1 MLFRWL
7 AIVFLPGITL
17 ADRAEEQI
25 TDFHVAAEKAA
36 LQSENIREASGLA
49 VSSRDDGFFWIVND
63 SGSAPAVHL
72 IESGGA
78 DRGKVTVANARNID
92 WEDLVSFSIDGTAYL
107 LAADTGDN
115 DARRDSCTLYILREP
130 RLPAAGKNLAVTF
143 KAEWKIDFRYEGGPR
158 DCEAV
163 AVDVPGRKILLL
175 SKRTNPPEVH
185 ELPLMPQEK
194 RGIITTRKTGV
205 IHVPS
210 PADSLVPF
218 GNQPTGFDITPDN
231 SLAAVV
237 TYYGVFLFPRKPDE
251 SWAQALSN
259 KATVLAPHCLPQ
271 AESVAFCKDGK
282 SILVISEGRRSPIV
296 RFQRKSP

>member
-1 MLFRWL
+1 MASTAL
-7 AIVFLPGITL
+7 A
-17 ADRAEEQI
+17 AEP
-25 TDFHVAAEKAA
+25 TVAFVPAAEKAA
-36 LQSENIREASGLA
+36 IQSEDIKEASGLA

-78 DRGKVTVANARNID
+78 DRGKVTVAQAKNID

-115 DARRDSCTLYILREP
+115 DARRESCTLYILREP
-130 RLPAAGKNLAVTF
+130 RLPAAGENLALTF

-158 DCEAV
+158 DCESV

-175 SKRTNPPEVH
+175 SKRTDPPEVH

-194 RGIITTRKTGV
+194 RGLITTRKTGV
-205 IHVPS
+205 IRVPS
-210 PADSLVPF
+210 PADKLLPF
-218 GNQPTGFDITPDN
+218 GNQPTGFDIVPDN

-282 SILVISEGRRSPIV
+282 SIIVISEGRRSPIV

>member
-1 MLFRWL
+1 MRHQRL
-7 AIVFLPGITL
+7 ASGFLLGMASTAL
-17 ADRAEEQI
+17 AAEP
-25 TDFHVAAEKAA
+25 TVAFVPATEKAA
-36 LQSENIREASGLA
+36 IQSEDIKEASGLA

-78 DRGKVTVANARNID
+78 DRGKVTVAQARNID

-115 DARRDSCTLYILREP
+115 DARRESCTLYILREP
-130 RLPAAGKNLAVTF
+130 RLPAAGENLAVTF

-158 DCEAV
+158 DCESV

-175 SKRTNPPEVH
+175 SKRTDPPEVH

-194 RGIITTRKTGV
+194 RGLITTRKTGV
-205 IHVPS
+205 IRVPS
-210 PADSLVPF
+210 PADKLLPF
-218 GNQPTGFDITPDN
+218 GNQPTGFDIVPDN